1 MHVWRHGEGEAGFRG
16 MGLLPRAA
24 GRIRAGREP
33 HATRDHAE
41 KGSKRGQSY
50 EIMFCCS
57 APFSP
62 FLLSSMNFAFFLQGV
77 EWGGRIFR
85 FVIVAPVGRGAVDP
99 MAGPIGTGYRKS
111 KYSVVCHPCGFVF
124 IRG

>member
-1 MHVWRHGEGEAGFRG
+1 MFGVIGMERRAFVACGSCRVRLEESARG
-16 MGLLPRAA
+16 
-24 GRIRAGREP
+24 
-33 HATRDHAE
+33 
-41 KGSKRGQSY
+41 GSPTLQGTMRKRGQSY

-111 KYSVVCHPCGFVF
+111 KSSVVCHPCGFVF